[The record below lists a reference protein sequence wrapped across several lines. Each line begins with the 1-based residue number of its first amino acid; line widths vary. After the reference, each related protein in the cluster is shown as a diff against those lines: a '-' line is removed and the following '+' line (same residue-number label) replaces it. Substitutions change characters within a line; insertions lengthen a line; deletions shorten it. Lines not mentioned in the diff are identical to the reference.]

1 MLFAALIYSSF
12 QKMRDIDQRLQVV
25 EKGYIP
31 ISGLINSISHL
42 YHLSDDF
49 DISKIRDNS
58 QNKLFLDTLRF
69 SYPELIK
76 KNLLQI
82 DDILNKQLL
91 RPIEGNSII
100 PNRSF
105 LDPQLAGLLVSLHQI
120 KVEHLKYQEAIE
132 NYITGLKKTPPFEK
146 QTLVKDS
153 KVASMFMEARDRLR
167 TSIRTLSSR
176 LNMTIQKEITMIG
189 ALERRGA
196 WFTVIFCTLGSL
208 LVLGLAILVLYLL
221 QPVQQ
226 LTVGAK
232 LISQGDY
239 SHRVEIHSK
248 DEIGQLATE
257 FNTMAE
263 SVALRNRELENLSH
277 YNLNIIQSIRAGLMV
292 SDRQGVVRSVNR
304 AFLSMLRLPESQ
316 LVGEAINKIP
326 FAMRH
331 NFIDRLITV
340 LAGEKPQA
348 PWFIHEQFDDGVMEN
363 IFEVR
368 HMPLTD
374 ANNQIIG
381 VISIMDDVTEAT
393 KLRERLLQNEKL
405 AVVGQLAAQVTHEIR
420 NPLNALGLNISMLQ
434 EDLDKKITP
443 ANRQMLEAIEKEI
456 ARLNKVAEHY
466 LQFVRPGQRHP
477 VEVPLSNIVEEV
489 LFFLKEE
496 FVNKKV
502 SVVEKIEDEILPVFV
517 DIDQVKQAIV
527 NLLKNATEALS
538 PQGGVLGVTI
548 RRDLNSAVLEIEDN
562 GPGIPAELKNKL
574 FQTFFTTKAKGTGL
588 GLALTQKL
596 ILDQRGDIRCQNK
609 LSGGT
614 IFTIRFPLLGADI
627 NKTVDKM

>member
-1 MLFAALIYSSF
+1 
-12 QKMRDIDQRLQVV
+12 
-25 EKGYIP
+25 
-31 ISGLINSISHL
+31 
-42 YHLSDDF
+42 
-49 DISKIRDNS
+49 
-58 QNKLFLDTLRF
+58 
-69 SYPELIK
+69 
-76 KNLLQI
+76 
-82 DDILNKQLL
+82 
-91 RPIEGNSII
+91 
-100 PNRSF
+100 
-105 LDPQLAGLLVSLHQI
+105 
-120 KVEHLKYQEAIE
+120 
-132 NYITGLKKTPPFEK
+132 
-146 QTLVKDS
+146 
-153 KVASMFMEARDRLR
+153 MEARDRLR

>member
-1 MLFAALIYSSF
+1 
-12 QKMRDIDQRLQVV
+12 
-25 EKGYIP
+25 
-31 ISGLINSISHL
+31 
-42 YHLSDDF
+42 
-49 DISKIRDNS
+49 
-58 QNKLFLDTLRF
+58 
-69 SYPELIK
+69 
-76 KNLLQI
+76 
-82 DDILNKQLL
+82 
-91 RPIEGNSII
+91 
-100 PNRSF
+100 
-105 LDPQLAGLLVSLHQI
+105 
-120 KVEHLKYQEAIE
+120 
-132 NYITGLKKTPPFEK
+132 
-146 QTLVKDS
+146 
-153 KVASMFMEARDRLR
+153 
-167 TSIRTLSSR
+167 
-176 LNMTIQKEITMIG
+176 
-189 ALERRGA
+189 
-196 WFTVIFCTLGSL
+196 
-208 LVLGLAILVLYLL
+208 
-221 QPVQQ
+221 
-226 LTVGAK
+226 
-232 LISQGDY
+232 
-239 SHRVEIHSK
+239 
-248 DEIGQLATE
+248 
-257 FNTMAE
+257 
-263 SVALRNRELENLSH
+263 
-277 YNLNIIQSIRAGLMV
+277 
-292 SDRQGVVRSVNR
+292 
-304 AFLSMLRLPESQ
+304 MLRLPESQ